1 MRNHVLNLEMKV
13 SFSNIR
19 LFFCCI
25 LIVRIVWMVYEQ
37 VLIARLD
44 LGNTEGAKKIYFEL
58 KHKFGASSSRVQRLR
73 GMILESTDVTG
84 AKSLYKALREQDP
97 LNQLYFKR
105 LVCCEKADGNL
116 KEAIKILL
124 EYLDIH
130 PSDVN
135 AWEELAELYIKTEKY
150 IFLMDVFF
158 LILEIN
164 YSF

>member
-1 MRNHVLNLEMKV
+1 
-13 SFSNIR
+13 
-19 LFFCCI
+19 
-25 LIVRIVWMVYEQ
+25 MVYEQ